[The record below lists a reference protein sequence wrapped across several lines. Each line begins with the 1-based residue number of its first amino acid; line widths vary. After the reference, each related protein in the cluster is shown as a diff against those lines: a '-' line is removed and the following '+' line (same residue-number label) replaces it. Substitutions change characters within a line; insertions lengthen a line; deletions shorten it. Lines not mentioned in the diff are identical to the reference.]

1 MKFVIKCY
9 NSRDVDGQRVV
20 VRTVNSLEHQFSSPF
35 TPPQNGMVERK
46 TKNLCD
52 MARTM
57 LDEHRTSRRF
67 WAEEVNTAC
76 YVSNMIILQ
85 VLKKKT

>member
-1 MKFVIKCY
+1 
-9 NSRDVDGQRVV
+9 
-20 VRTVNSLEHQFSSPF
+20 
-35 TPPQNGMVERK
+35 
-46 TKNLCD
+46 
-52 MARTM
+52 M